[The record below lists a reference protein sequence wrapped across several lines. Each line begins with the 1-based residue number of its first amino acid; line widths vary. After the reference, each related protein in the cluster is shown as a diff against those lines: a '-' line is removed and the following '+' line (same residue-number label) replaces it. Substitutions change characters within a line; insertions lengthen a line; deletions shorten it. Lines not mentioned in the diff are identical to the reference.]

1 MVTFDRKILGCA
13 FIALLFSIN
22 MGAHSQIN
30 MQLDSNLRATIARVR
45 SETSPNARADAAE
58 HLADLTHK
66 ARPGSV
72 SDSTVADLID
82 LLDDPSDSVRM
93 FTAAAL
99 GNLKAK
105 AAIPKLRALLPAAD
119 CLEGPVTSARSI
131 RFALERMGVK
141 PTPAPS
147 YHDCHKPD

>member
-1 MVTFDRKILGCA
+1 MTTFVLA
-13 FIALLFSIN
+13 VLLFSIT
-22 MGAHSQIN
+22 MTAHSQIDP
-30 MQLDSNLRATIARVR
+30 QLDSKLQATVAAVR
-45 SETSPNARADAAE
+45 SEKSPNARMDAAE
-58 HLADLTHK
+58 QLADLTHK

-72 SDSTVADLID
+72 TDSTVADLID

-93 FTAAAL
+93 FAAAAL

-131 RFALERMGVK
+131 RFALERLGVK
-141 PTPAPS
+141 PPPRPT
-147 YHDCHKPD
+147 YNDCHRPK